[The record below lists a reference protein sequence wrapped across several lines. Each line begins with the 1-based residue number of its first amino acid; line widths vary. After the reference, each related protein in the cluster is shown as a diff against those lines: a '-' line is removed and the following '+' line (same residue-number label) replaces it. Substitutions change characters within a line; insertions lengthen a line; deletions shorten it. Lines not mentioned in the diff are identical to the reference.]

1 MSYNDPAYQAKR
13 RRIRASAREHMKY
26 VFNEECS
33 SAKNE
38 NADCS
43 TERSENAS
51 FFFLFLFFSSS
62 SFFFFFFSLFSF
74 FLFLFFSFSF
84 RFSTEGPDADIP
96 PYADILSISGS
107 GSDDED
113 ATDVQKLDAA
123 QPDMPEI
130 CF

>member
-1 MSYNDPAYQAKR
+1 MFLMKSVQVPQTKMQTAVPR
-13 RRIRASAREHMKY
+13 GARTQ
-26 VFNEECS
+26 VFFS
-33 SAKNE
+33 
-38 NADCS
+38 
-43 TERSENAS
+43 S
-51 FFFLFLFFSSS
+51 FFSS
-62 SFFFFFFSLFSF
+62 SFFFFFFVPFSF

-123 QPDMPEI
+123 QPDKPEI